1 MLSRIFNPITRIAF
15 GLACL
20 AVSLILLSTL
30 LGIFP
35 DSNKEASEKREL
47 IAESIALSFSTMVNT
62 LDDNA
67 LEDGLV
73 KMAKRHSDIQSIG
86 VRESDDFLA
95 LEIGDHAKNWHAL
108 SGKSTAN
115 QILIPLYDNG
125 ENWGQL
131 EFRFT
136 TLKTGMAAF
145 LSRPEMLLAG
155 LFGLVGFFTFYVYL
169 RFVLRQ
175 LNSGGG
181 VVPSRVRDA
190 LNTLGEGLIVVNKDQ
205 KIVLANRVFQSVAG
219 KTEENLIGQDADLVA
234 RQAMNLTDEGDATPW
249 ERALLGES
257 TRGRLVTGLRGGER
271 SAYVVNAT
279 PILDDKGVNRGAIA
293 SFEDVTQLERKK
305 DALETMLHELD
316 ASSSEIKR
324 QNRELELLATRD
336 PMTNCL
342 NRRAFFQMFDQ
353 QFENAQQHE
362 LPIAAFM
369 VDIDHFKLIND
380 NHGHAT
386 GDEVLIKVANL
397 LNNKVREKDVVCR
410 YGGEEFSILLPNTSI
425 HQACVVAEQIRAAM
439 EEFNPA
445 GISITTSIGVSAL
458 SENPESPEDMLEQA
472 DKCLYVAKRNG
483 RNQVVRWDD
492 VPNDIDV
499 DEKAISREGAE
510 QGDSRNRIPFHAI
523 TALISALAYRDQE
536 TANHCR
542 RVADLCVAVA
552 EGLISAKATYTLEI
566 AGLLHDIGKIGVA
579 DSILLKNGKLNEKE
593 LATMKKHE
601 RVGIELIH
609 TSFNNPELDEIV
621 SNYRVTHSDRL
632 DNDLQVPIAARILA
646 IADAYDSM
654 TTDKPYRKG
663 LSRKAA
669 FAELRRCSG
678 TQFEPEL
685 VERFIQ
691 VAKTIKLG
699 SARVA
704 SKVSKQAALNIG
716 LQIERLA
723 EALDSRDKS
732 GIGSIASRLS
742 ETATK
747 HGVSSIADKANEITR
762 EIELDGE
769 LYDLLRCTVELMDIC
784 RHAQRSLVST
794 DSGEFSDVVFQSS
807 VATASE

>member
-1 MLSRIFNPITRIAF
+1 MFSRIFNPITRIAF
-15 GLACL
+15 GLSCL

-35 DSNKEASEKREL
+35 DSNGEARKKREL
-47 IAESIALSFSTMVNT
+47 ISESIALNFSTMVNS
-62 LDDNA
+62 LDDKA
-67 LEDGLV
+67 LQNSLV
-73 KMAKRHSDIQSIG
+73 KMVERHPEVQSIG
-86 VRESDDFLA
+86 IREADDYLA
-95 LEIGDHAKNWHAL
+95 LEVGAHSTNWLAL
-108 SGKSTAN
+108 NNKSPAN
-115 QILIPLYDNG
+115 QIIVPFYDHG
-125 ENWGQL
+125 ESWGQI

-136 TLKTGMAAF
+136 PLQTGFAGF
-145 LSRPEMLLAG
+145 LGRPEMRLAG
-155 LFGLVGFFTFYVYL
+155 LFGFIGFITFYIYL

-175 LNSGGG
+175 LDSGG

-190 LNTLGEGLIVVNKDQ
+190 LNTLGEGLIVINRNQ
-205 KIVLANRVFQSVAG
+205 KIVLANQVFQTVAG
-219 KTEENLIGQDADLVA
+219 KSEADLIGRDADVVA
-234 RQAMNLTDEGDATPW
+234 REAMNLANVEASTPW
-249 ERALLGES
+249 KQALLGES
-257 TRGRLVTGLRGGER
+257 IRGRLVAGTREGER
-271 SAYVVNAT
+271 SAYMVNAT
-279 PILDDKGVNRGAIA
+279 PIVDDKGVNRGAIA

-305 DALETMLHELD
+305 VALEAMLKDLD

-336 PMTNCL
+336 PMTNCF
-342 NRRAFFQMFDQ
+342 NRRAFFEMFDQ
-353 QFENAQQHE
+353 HFENAQQHE

-386 GDEVLIKVANL
+386 GDEVLISVADL
-397 LNNKVREKDVVCR
+397 LQSKVRENDIVCR
-410 YGGEEFSILLPNTSI
+410 YGGEEFSIMLPNTNI
-425 HQACVVAEQIRAAM
+425 HQACVVAEQIRTAL
-439 EEFNPA
+439 EQLNPA
-445 GISITTSIGVSAL
+445 GIMITTSIGVSAL

-483 RNQVVRWDD
+483 RNRVVRWDD
-492 VPNDIDV
+492 VPDDIEL
-499 DEKAISREGAE
+499 DENKIS
-510 QGDSRNRIPFHAI
+510 QGTDQFEARNRIPFHAI
-523 TALISALAYRDQE
+523 TALISALAYRDQA

-552 EGLISAKATYTLEI
+552 EGLISAKASYTLEI

-579 DSILLKNGKLNEKE
+579 DSILLKKGKLNEDE
-593 LATMKKHE
+593 LAVMKKHE

-609 TSFNNPELDEIV
+609 TSFGNPDLDEIV
-621 SNYRVTHSDRL
+621 SNYRVTHSERVE
-632 DNDLQVPIAARILA
+632 NDLQVPIAARILA

-663 LSRKAA
+663 LSRKGA

-691 VAKTIKLG
+691 VAQTINQS
-699 SARVA
+699 SAQKA

-723 EALDSRDKS
+723 EALDSRDKA
-732 GIGSIASRLS
+732 GIGSIACRLS

-747 HGVSSIADKANEITR
+747 HGARSIADKANEITR

-794 DSGEFSDVVFQSS
+794 ESDQHAEIVESK
-807 VATASE
+807 ATTTSE

>member
-1 MLSRIFNPITRIAF
+1 M
-15 GLACL
+15 
-20 AVSLILLSTL
+20 
-30 LGIFP
+30 
-35 DSNKEASEKREL
+35 DSG
-47 IAESIALSFSTMVNT
+47 SI
-62 LDDNA
+62 
-67 LEDGLV
+67 
-73 KMAKRHSDIQSIG
+73 
-86 VRESDDFLA
+86 
-95 LEIGDHAKNWHAL
+95 
-108 SGKSTAN
+108 
-115 QILIPLYDNG
+115 
-125 ENWGQL
+125 
-131 EFRFT
+131 
-136 TLKTGMAAF
+136 
-145 LSRPEMLLAG
+145 
-155 LFGLVGFFTFYVYL
+155 
-169 RFVLRQ
+169 
-175 LNSGGG
+175 
-181 VVPSRVRDA
+181 VPSRVRDA
-190 LNTLGEGLIVVNKDQ
+190 LNTLGEGLIVVNKNQ
-205 KIVLANRVFQSVAG
+205 KIVLANQVFQTVAG
-219 KTEENLIGQDADLVA
+219 KLEKDLIGRDADVVA
-234 RQAMNLTDEGDATPW
+234 REAMNLATEGDDTPW
-249 ERALLGES
+249 EQALQGES
-257 TRGRLVTGLRGGER
+257 TRGRLVKGTKEGER

-305 DALETMLHELD
+305 DALEVMLQELD

-342 NRRAFFQMFDQ
+342 NRRVFFEMFDQ
-353 QFENAQQHE
+353 HFENAQQHK

-369 VDIDHFKLIND
+369 VDIDHFKLVND
-380 NHGHAT
+380 THGHAT
-386 GDEVLIKVANL
+386 GDEVLIRVSEL
-397 LNNKVREKDVVCR
+397 LHSKVREKDIVCR

-425 HQACVVAEQIRAAM
+425 HQACVVAEQIRAAL
-439 EEFNPA
+439 EELNPA
-445 GISITTSIGVSAL
+445 NLPITASIGVSAL

-492 VPNDIDV
+492 VPDDVEV
-499 DEKAISREGAE
+499 DETNISRGGTE
-510 QGDSRNRIPFHAI
+510 QVESRNRIPFHAI

-552 EGLISAKATYTLEI
+552 EGLVSAKSSYTLEI

-579 DSILLKNGKLNEKE
+579 DSILLKAGKLSEEE
-593 LATMKKHE
+593 LAVMKKHE

-609 TSFNNPELDEIV
+609 TSFGNSDLDEIV
-621 SNYRVTHSDRL
+621 SNYRVTHSDRIE
-632 DNDLQVPIAARILA
+632 NNLQIPITARILA

-663 LSRKAA
+663 LSRKGA

-691 VAKTIKLG
+691 VVKTIKLG
-699 SARVA
+699 SAHKA
-704 SKVSKQAALNIG
+704 AKVSKQAALNIG

-723 EALDSRDKS
+723 EAMDSRDRV

-742 ETATK
+742 ETATR

-769 LYDLLRCTVELMDIC
+769 LYDLLRCAVELMDIC
-784 RHAQRSLVST
+784 RDAQRSLISI
-794 DSGEFSDVVFQSS
+794 DSQEF
-807 VATASE
+807 ATQHDE

>member
-35 DSNKEASEKREL
+35 DSNQEASQKREL
-47 IAESIALSFSTMVNT
+47 IAESIALSFSSLVSS
-62 LDDNA
+62 LDDKG
-67 LEDGLV
+67 LETSLA
-73 KMAKRHSDIQSIG
+73 KMAKRHPEIQSMG
-86 VRESDDFLA
+86 VREADDFLA
-95 LEIGDHAKNWHAL
+95 IEVGNHSKKWKPTN
-108 SGKSTAN
+108 GKSSAN
-115 QILIPLYDNG
+115 QILVPLYDNG
-125 ENWGQL
+125 ESWGQI

-136 TLKTGMAAF
+136 TLKTGLAGF
-145 LSRPEMLLAG
+145 FSRPEMQLAS
-155 LFGLVGFFTFYVYL
+155 LFGIVGFFTFYVYL

-175 LNSGGG
+175 LNSGN
-181 VVPSRVRDA
+181 VVPTRVREA
-190 LNTLGEGLIVVNKDQ
+190 LNTLGEGLIVVNKNQ
-205 KIVLANRVFQSVAG
+205 QIVLANQVFQEVSG
-219 KTEENLIGQDADLVA
+219 KKEADLVGRDADVVA
-234 RQAMNLTDEGDATPW
+234 REAMNLATDTGTSPW
-249 ERALLGES
+249 EKALLGES
-257 TRGRLVTGLRGGER
+257 TRGRLVTGKRAGEHA
-271 SAYVVNAT
+271 AYMVNAS
-279 PILDDKGVNRGAIA
+279 PIVDDKGVNRGAIA

-305 DALETMLHELD
+305 NALEAMLIELD

-336 PMTNCL
+336 PLTNCF
-342 NRRAFFQMFDQ
+342 NRRAFFELFDQ
-353 QFENAQQHE
+353 QFENAQQHG

-369 VDIDHFKLIND
+369 VDIDNFKLIND

-386 GDEVLIKVANL
+386 GDEVLVKLAEL
-397 LNNKVREKDVVCR
+397 LHNKVREKDVVCR

-425 HQACVVAEQIRAAM
+425 HQACVVAEQIRTAVQ
-439 EEFNPA
+439 ELIPA
-445 GISITTSIGVSAL
+445 GLEITTSIGVSAL
-458 SENPESPEDMLEQA
+458 SGNPISPEDMLEQA

-492 VPNDIDV
+492 VPDDIEI
-499 DEKAISREGAE
+499 DETTISRNETDASE
-510 QGDSRNRIPFHAI
+510 SRNRIPFHAI
-523 TALISALAYRDQE
+523 TALISALAYRDLE

-552 EGLISAKATYTLEI
+552 EGLISAKTSYTLEV

-579 DSILLKNGKLNEKE
+579 DSILLKDGKLDEQE
-593 LATMKKHE
+593 LAIMRNHE
-601 RVGIELIH
+601 RIGIELIH
-609 TSFNNPELDEIV
+609 TSFCNPELDEIV
-621 SNYRVTHSDRL
+621 SNYRVTQTEREEK
-632 DNDLQVPIAARILA
+632 NLQIPITARILA

-663 LSRKAA
+663 LSKKAA

-691 VAKTIKLG
+691 VVKTMNQG
-699 SARVA
+699 SAQKA
-704 SKVSKQAALNIG
+704 AKVSKQAALNIG

-723 EALDSRDKS
+723 EALDSRDKV
-732 GIGSIASRLS
+732 GIGSIANRLS
-742 ETATK
+742 ETATN
-747 HGVSSIADKANEITR
+747 HGVASIAEKANEITR

-784 RHAQRSLVST
+784 RHAQRSLIST
-794 DSGEFSDVVFQSS
+794 DSEDVVDA
-807 VATASE
+807 VAVVP

>member
-1 MLSRIFNPITRIAF
+1 M
-15 GLACL
+15 
-20 AVSLILLSTL
+20 ILLSTL

-35 DSNKEASEKREL
+35 DSNLEAVKKREL
-47 IAESIALSFSTMVNT
+47 IAESISLSFSSLVSS
-62 LDDNA
+62 LDDEA
-67 LEDGLV
+67 MEDSLV
-73 KMAKRHSDIQSIG
+73 KTAKRYPEIRSIG
-86 VRESDDFLA
+86 VREADNFLV
-95 LEIGDHAKNWHAL
+95 LEIGEHSKNWRPS

-115 QILIPLYDNG
+115 QILVPLYDNG
-125 ENWGQL
+125 EKWGQL

-136 TLKTGMAAF
+136 ILKTGFVGF
-145 LSRPEMLLAG
+145 LDRPEMRLAG
-155 LFGLVGFFTFYVYL
+155 LFGLFGFFTFYVYL
-169 RFVLRQ
+169 RLVLRQ
-175 LNSGGG
+175 LNVGS
-181 VVPSRVRDA
+181 VVPTRVRDA
-190 LNTLGEGLIVVNKDQ
+190 LNTLGEGLIVVNKNQ
-205 KIVLANRVFQSVAG
+205 QIVLANQVFQTVAG
-219 KTEENLIGQDADLVA
+219 KSEKDLLGRDADAVA
-234 RQAMNLTDEGDATPW
+234 REAMNLTAEEDTTPW
-249 ERALLGES
+249 EQALRGTS
-257 TRGRLVTGLRGGER
+257 IRGRLVTGSRAGEHA
-271 SAYVVNAT
+271 AYMVNAT
-279 PILDDKGVNRGAIA
+279 PIVDDKGVNRGAIA

-305 DALETMLHELD
+305 NALEAMLVELD

-342 NRRAFFQMFDQ
+342 NRRAFFNMFDKH
-353 QFENAQQHE
+353 FENAQQHD

-369 VDIDHFKLIND
+369 VDIDKFKLIND

-386 GDEVLIKVANL
+386 GDEVLICVANL
-397 LNNKVREKDVVCR
+397 LQSRVREKDVVCR

-425 HQACVVAEQIRAAM
+425 HQACVVAEQIRTAI
-439 EEFNPA
+439 EELNPA
-445 GISITTSIGVSAL
+445 GLTITTSIGVSAL
-458 SENPESPEDMLEQA
+458 SEKPESPEDMLEQA

-492 VPNDIDV
+492 VPDDVEV
-499 DEKAISREGAE
+499 DENTISRDGTEHLE
-510 QGDSRNRIPFHAI
+510 SRNRIPFHAI

-552 EGLISAKATYTLEI
+552 EGLISAKTSYTLEI

-579 DSILLKNGKLNEKE
+579 DSILLKAGKLDDQE

-601 RVGIELIH
+601 RIGIELIH

-621 SNYRVTHSDRL
+621 SNYRVTHSDRIE
-632 DNDLQVPIAARILA
+632 NDLQVPITARILA

-663 LSRKAA
+663 LKKKAA
-669 FAELRRCSG
+669 FAELRRCAG

-691 VAKTIKLG
+691 VAKTIKHG
-699 SARVA
+699 SNQMAT
-704 SKVSKQAALNIG
+704 KVSKQAALNIG

-723 EALDSRDKS
+723 EALDSRDKM
-732 GIGSIASRLS
+732 GIGSIACRLS

-747 HGVSSIADKANEITR
+747 HGVPSIADKANEITR

-794 DSGEFSDVVFQSS
+794 DSEEFEGSLASDN
-807 VATASE
+807 ATIPLT